1 MDYSNEAKDSNLL
14 RDSHLVNVSNHLY
27 VRNLMYIPAKTLPS
41 RISEQ
46 IKLKFPL
53 WEFPA
58 FRRFAVNYM
67 KEEDNLQASSV
78 SSLCNVTFSASAG
91 QITAIVSNTYGERR
105 TVIDLISGRRKRGT
119 YNGEIYLG
127 GDSILLNSAMSMN
140 TAFVPRKSL
149 YIPGFT
155 FVQMLHYAAR
165 LRMTVNTDGTRRHVS
180 SEEVANRVN
189 EVLAL
194 MDLTLLKEKI
204 LPDDPPDR
212 GVEAGELRRLS
223 IALEIIA
230 LPPLVVIDDPL
241 VRLDQAVSSVVMA
254 ALRRVA
260 AKGIIVLLAVPPP
273 SPQTLACIDK
283 LVVLGSG
290 GFSIYASAPQN
301 IKTYFCSTS
310 IGYEYDGRQSLMG
323 WVMDIASGVERPKNS
338 REALDMYVVQQNFQN
353 SPFFVCHN
361 GEPQGRHLR
370 GARIRGK

>member
-1 MDYSNEAKDSNLL
+1 
-14 RDSHLVNVSNHLY
+14 
-27 VRNLMYIPAKTLPS
+27 
-41 RISEQ
+41 
-46 IKLKFPL
+46 
-53 WEFPA
+53 
-58 FRRFAVNYM
+58 M

-194 MDLTLLKEKI
+194 MDLTLLKE
-204 LPDDPPDR
+204 R
-212 GVEAGELRRLS
+212 S
-223 IALEIIA
+223 C
-230 LPPLVVIDDPL
+230 
-241 VRLDQAVSSVVMA
+241 
-254 ALRRVA
+254 
-260 AKGIIVLLAVPPP
+260 
-273 SPQTLACIDK
+273 QTTLQTE
-283 LVVLGSG
+283 V
-290 GFSIYASAPQN
+290 
-301 IKTYFCSTS
+301 
-310 IGYEYDGRQSLMG
+310 
-323 WVMDIASGVERPKNS
+323 
-338 REALDMYVVQQNFQN
+338 
-353 SPFFVCHN
+353 
-361 GEPQGRHLR
+361 
-370 GARIRGK
+370 